1 VKGRPT
7 VTRTAKVNRKT
18 TETEIFIK
26 VTLDG
31 TGKEEIS
38 TTIPF
43 FDHMLTLFTRHGLF
57 DLNVMGQGDTE
68 VDYHHL
74 VEDMGLC
81 LGEVIKKA
89 LGNKKGITRYGSASV
104 PMDETLSQV
113 SVDISGRPYLV
124 FNADFENKNIKD
136 FDPLLFKEFFKAFCD
151 HSGITLHVNV
161 IYGSNPHHITESI
174 FKAFARALNKAVS
187 FDPRISGVMST
198 KGSL

>member
-1 VKGRPT
+1 M
-7 VTRTAKVNRKT
+7 TRTAKVNRKT
-18 TETEIFIK
+18 TETEISIK

-31 TGKEEIS
+31 TGKGEIS

-57 DLNVMGQGDTE
+57 DLNVRGQGDIE

-74 VEDMGLC
+74 VEDTGIC
-81 LGEVIKKA
+81 FGEVIKKA
-89 LGNKKGITRYGSASV
+89 LGDKKVITRYGSAVV

-124 FNADFENKNIKD
+124 FNADFNNKSIRD
-136 FDPLLFKEFFKAFCD
+136 FDPLLFKDFFKAFCD

-161 IYGSNPHHITESI
+161 MYGSDPHHIIESI

-187 FDPRISGVMST
+187 IDLRISGVMST

>member
-1 VKGRPT
+1 M
-7 VTRTAKVNRKT
+7 TRTAKVNRKT
-18 TETEIFIK
+18 TETEISIK

-31 TGKEEIS
+31 TGKGEIS

-57 DLNVMGQGDTE
+57 DLNVRGQGDIE

-74 VEDMGLC
+74 VEDTGIC
-81 LGEVIKKA
+81 FGEVIKKA
-89 LGNKKGITRYGSASV
+89 LGDKKGITRYGSAVV

-124 FNADFENKNIKD
+124 FNADFNNKSIRD
-136 FDPLLFKEFFKAFCD
+136 FDPLLFKDFFKAFCD

-161 IYGSNPHHITESI
+161 MYGSDPHHIIESI

-187 FDPRISGVMST
+187 IDLRISGVMST